1 MAKMLKSKKGI
12 SPILATLLLIVIAVA
27 AIIVTYAWVMTF
39 TASQT
44 GKAGQFLTI
53 ANVDWSNSSKIV
65 VDIINSG
72 TDEAKILIVYMGTTP
87 ATRTEQTSVSYD
99 PTTKIVDN
107 DGGMIQVTI
116 TPSSSWTPG
125 TKYYFRFVTE
135 AGTNWD
141 HDERA
146 PG

>member
-1 MAKMLKSKKGI
+1 MTKILKSKKGI

-27 AIIVTYAWVMTF
+27 AIIVTYAWVMTY

-72 TDEAKILIVYMGTTP
+72 TDDAKILKVYMGTSSTS
-87 ATRTEQTSVSYD
+87 RTEQTSVSYNS
-99 PTTKIVDN
+99 TTKIVDN
-107 DGGMIQVTI
+107 DGGMIQITI
-116 TPSSSWTPG
+116 TYSWSSG
-125 TKYYFRFVTE
+125 TRYYFRFLTE
-135 AGTNWD
+135 AGSNWD

-146 PG
+146 P

>member
-53 ANVDWSNSSKIV
+53 ANIDWSNSSKIV

-72 TDEAKILIVYMGTTP
+72 TDEAKILKVYMGTSST
-87 ATRTEQTSVSYD
+87 TRIEQTSVSYD
-99 PTTKIVDN
+99 PATKIVDN
-107 DGGMIQVTI
+107 DGGVIRITI
-116 TPSSSWTPG
+116 TPSSSWISG
-125 TKYYFRFVTE
+125 TRYYFRFLTE
-135 AGTNWD
+135 AGGNWD

-146 PG
+146 P

>member
-44 GKAGQFLTI
+44 GKSGQFLSFP
-53 ANVDWSNSSKIV
+53 NVNWSNSSKIV

-72 TDEAKILIVYMGTTP
+72 TDEAKILKVYMGTAPTTRIEQTAVSYNP
-87 ATRTEQTSVSYD
+87 ATQIVSE
-99 PTTKIVDN
+99 

-116 TPSSSWTPG
+116 TTLWNSG
-125 TKYYFRFVTE
+125 TKYYFGFLSE

-141 HDERA
+141 LEKRA
-146 PG
+146 P

>member
-1 MAKMLKSKKGI
+1 MLKSKKGI

-44 GKAGQFLTI
+44 GKSGQFLTF
-53 ANVDWSNSSKIV
+53 ANIDWSNSTKTKIV

-72 TDEAKILIVYMGTTP
+72 TDDAKILKVYMGTSPTS
-87 ATRTEQTSVSYD
+87 RTEQTTVSYN
-99 PTTKIVDN
+99 PTTKMVSR
-107 DGGMIQVTI
+107 DGGLIQVTI
-116 TPSSSWTPG
+116 TFSSPWTSG
-125 TKYYFRFVTE
+125 TRYYFRFLTE

-146 PG
+146 P